1 VVRLPW
7 GEKSVATG
15 TPLRERGLARP
26 RLGVVQILFFVV
38 GASGPLYAIAGGVT
52 ATYAVTGIV
61 GVPLSFVLLA
71 PALLLFAV
79 GYAAMS
85 RYITGAGAF
94 YPYVVNGLGRSS
106 GVAVSFV
113 ALVAYNAIQISVYG
127 LFGWSLSNWLN
138 PLLGLDTPWWLWG
151 IVCALVVGALGVLRV
166 DLNARVLG
174 VLLLLE
180 CAVIVVSDVTLL
192 GSPAGG
198 GAPSLVPLAPSSL
211 FTTGVGAVFAFS
223 IAVFTG
229 FEGAA
234 TYSEEVRDPR
244 KTVARATYLA
254 VLLTA
259 VLYTVSAL
267 AMADATGPSQIVGA
281 AQSQGPGLLFGLNAQ
296 RLGSTFADL
305 AYVLFLTSQ
314 FASLLSFHNAIAR
327 YFFALGREGVLPETW
342 ARTNRRTGAPAAG
355 SLLQTA
361 LSLVV
366 VAVFAI
372 TDRDP
377 FTELFTW
384 LGTMAS
390 AGVVLVLAAVSVSV
404 IGFFRRR
411 EHDEPVWRHTV
422 APALAAVSLLAVLVL
437 IIWNFDVLLGTA
449 GDSPLRWILPG
460 ILVLAAVAGLV
471 RGSVLRRR
479 KPEVYAGIGRG

>member
-1 VVRLPW
+1 M
-7 GEKSVATG
+7 
-15 TPLRERGLARP
+15 
-26 RLGVVQILFFVV
+26 V

-71 PALLLFAV
+71 PVLALFAV

-85 RYITGAGAF
+85 RYITGAGVF

-106 GVAVSFV
+106 GVAISFV

-127 LFGWSLSNWLN
+127 LFGWSLANWLN
-138 PLLGLDTPWWLWG
+138 PLIGLETPWWLWA
-151 IVCALVVGALGVLRV
+151 IVIALVISALGVLRV
-166 DLNARVLG
+166 ELNAKVLG

-180 CAVIVVSDVTLL
+180 CAVIVVTDVALL
-192 GSPAGG
+192 GSPSG

-223 IAVFTG
+223 VAVFTG

-244 KTVARATYLA
+244 KTVARSTYLA

-259 VLYTVSAL
+259 VLYTLSAL
-267 AMADATGPSQIVGA
+267 AMADAAGPAQIVGA
-281 AQSQGPGLLFGLNAQ
+281 AQSQGPGLLFGLSAE
-296 RLGSTFADL
+296 RLGGLFSDL

-327 YFFALGREGVLPETW
+327 YFFALGREGVLPEVL

-361 LSLVV
+361 LGLVV
-366 VAVFAI
+366 VAVFAMAS
-372 TDRDP
+372 RDP
-377 FTELFTW
+377 FTELFSW

-390 AGVVLVLAAVSVSV
+390 AGVVFVLAAVSVSV
-404 IGFFRRR
+404 IGFFRKR
-411 EHDEPVWRHTV
+411 EHDEPAWRHTV
-422 APALAAVSLLAVLVL
+422 APALAAVSLLAILVL
-437 IIWNFDVLLGTA
+437 IIWNFDVLLGAA
-449 GDSPLRWILPG
+449 GDSPLRWVLPG
-460 ILVLAAVAGLV
+460 ILLLAAVVGFV
-471 RGSVLRRR
+471 RGAVLRGRR
-479 KPEVYAGIGRG
+479 PEVYAGIGKAG

>member
-1 VVRLPW
+1 
-7 GEKSVATG
+7 VATR

-26 RLGVVQILFFVV
+26 RLGVAQILFFVV

-52 ATYAVTGIV
+52 ATYAVTGVV

-71 PALLLFAV
+71 PVLALFAV

-106 GVAVSFV
+106 GVAISFV

-127 LFGWSLSNWLN
+127 LFGWSLSSWLN
-138 PLLGLDTPWWLWG
+138 PLLGLDTPWWLW
-151 IVCALVVGALGVLRV
+151 ALVIALVIGTLGVLRV
-166 DLNARVLG
+166 DLNAKVLG

-180 CAVIVVSDVTLL
+180 CAVIVVSDLALL
-192 GSPAGG
+192 GSPHG
-198 GAPSLVPLAPSSL
+198 GAPSLAPLAPSSL

-234 TYSEEVRDPR
+234 AYSEEVRQPR
-244 KTVARATYLA
+244 KTVARSTYFA

-259 VLYTVSAL
+259 VLYTASAL
-267 AMADATGPSQIVGA
+267 AMADAAGPADIIGA
-281 AQSQGPGLLFGLNAQ
+281 AQSQGPGLLFGLSAE
-296 RLGSTFADL
+296 RLGGLFSDL

-314 FASLLSFHNAIAR
+314 FASLLSFHNSIAR
-327 YFFALGREGVLPETW
+327 YFFALGREGVLPEVL

-361 LSLVV
+361 LGLLV
-366 VAVFAI
+366 VAVFAAAG
-372 TDRDP
+372 RDP
-377 FTELFTW
+377 FTELFSW

-390 AGVVLVLAAVSVSV
+390 AGVVFVLAAVSVSV

-411 EHDEPVWRHTV
+411 RHDEPAWRHTV

-460 ILVLAAVAGLV
+460 ILLLAAVIGFI
-471 RGSVLRRR
+471 RGSVLRSR
-479 KPEVYAGIGRG
+479 KPAVYAGIGRVD